1 MAAGFA
7 SKIFYASAFD
17 GNSALRKCPPK
28 PRCQG
33 DQRHIDGG
41 GKENHDDLD

>member
-7 SKIFYASAFD
+7 S
-17 GNSALRKCPPK
+17 KCPPK